1 MTSSS
6 FGTEIATMQAAA
18 EHVREVNAQVQ
29 TLLSNLLQ
37 RLEAL
42 YATWKGEGATSFH
55 SLKQRWL
62 DDAQKLNQALMRIS
76 EAIDKNR
83 TQYMASE
90 EAAKTGFGNVAGSL

>member
-6 FGTEIATMQAAA
+6 FGTELATMQAAA
-18 EHVREVNAQVQ
+18 GHVREVNSQVQ

-42 YATWKGEGATSFH
+42 YSTWKGEGATSFH
-55 SLKQRWL
+55 TLKQRWL
-62 DDAQKLNQALMRIS
+62 DDAQRLNQALMRIS

-83 TQYMASE
+83 QQYLQSE
-90 EAAKTGFGNVAGSL
+90 EAAKAGFGNVAGSL